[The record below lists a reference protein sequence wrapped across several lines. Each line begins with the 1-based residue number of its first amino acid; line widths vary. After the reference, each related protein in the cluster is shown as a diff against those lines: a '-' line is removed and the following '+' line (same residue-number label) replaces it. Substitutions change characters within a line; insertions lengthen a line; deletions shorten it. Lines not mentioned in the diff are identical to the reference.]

1 MSIDRRGRVLR
12 WLETSIR
19 SADPEERTAE
29 AIDPH
34 GSRTVVAVGKA
45 AAAMCRGASRALGEI
60 TGVCVTNVPAEVP
73 DGIDLLI
80 GDHPIPG
87 EGSFEAG
94 RRVLETARAA
104 GDGLIALISGGG
116 SALCEHPL
124 PGIDRALIQIANVRL
139 LDGGASIEETNLVR
153 RHLSAI
159 KCGGVARVAAGPVDT
174 YIVSDVGGAGPEV
187 VASGPTIPVPRAP
200 HEARRIMNRYGIP
213 LDENTW
219 AVVKSPDGEPGK
231 KGRITVL
238 SDGRTA
244 AQAVAD
250 AASEDGIGGRLM
262 DGWIEG
268 DVEDALESFLG
279 AAGPGVTVGA
289 GEPNVE
295 VTGDGVGGRNSHAA
309 LLAALRIAGTESLFT
324 AFATDGV
331 DGRSDGA
338 GAVVD
343 GTTID
348 RGGDPTQALRRSDSA
363 TYLEGAGDL
372 VRIGPTGTNVSDL
385 WLLWR
390 P

>member
-1 MSIDRRGRVLR
+1 MERRDLVLR
-12 WLETSIR
+12 WIERSIR

-29 AIDPH
+29 AIDPN
-34 GSRTVVAVGKA
+34 SPRTVVAIGKA

-60 TGVCVTNVPAEVP
+60 SGVCVTTAPDDVP

-94 RRVLETARAA
+94 RRVLETARASR
-104 GDGLIALISGGG
+104 DGLTALISGGG
-116 SALCEHPL
+116 SALCERPL
-124 PGIDRALIQIANVRL
+124 PGIDRTLIQIANARL

-159 KCGGVARVAAGPVDT
+159 KCGGVARVAAGLVDT

-187 VASGPTIPVPRAP
+187 VASGPTIPVPRSP
-200 HEARRIMNRYGIP
+200 DEARRVMNRYGIP
-213 LDENTW
+213 LDHDTW
-219 AVVKSPDGEPGK
+219 AVINAPDGEPAK
-231 KGRITVL
+231 RGRVTVL
-238 SDGRTA
+238 SDGRMA
-244 AQAVAD
+244 AQAIAD
-250 AASEDGIGGRLM
+250 AARQDGVGGRLI
-262 DGWIEG
+262 DGWIGG
-268 DVEDALESFLG
+268 DVEEALESFLG
-279 AAGPGVTVGA
+279 AAGSGITVGA
-289 GEPNVE
+289 GEPNVR
-295 VTGDGVGGRNSHAA
+295 VVGDGVGGRNSHAA
-309 LLAALRIAGTESLFT
+309 LLAAVQIAGTESLFA

-348 RGGDPTQALRRSDSA
+348 RGGDPTLALSQSDSA
-363 TYLEGAGDL
+363 TYLEEAGDL
-372 VRIGPTGTNVSDL
+372 VRIGPTRTNVSDL
-385 WLLWR
+385 WLFWR